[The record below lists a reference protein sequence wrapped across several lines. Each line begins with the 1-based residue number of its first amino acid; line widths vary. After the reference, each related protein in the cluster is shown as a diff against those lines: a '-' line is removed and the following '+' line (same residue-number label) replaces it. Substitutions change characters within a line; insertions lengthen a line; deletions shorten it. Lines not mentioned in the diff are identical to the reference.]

1 MQPRTQLSSAIFI
14 PEEMRN
20 SILERNEI
28 ANMIDPNPN
37 PEMPSEIDSYH
48 SLYALEPQPIHQKLP
63 LPSST
68 YKATHNTTGVKYCLR
83 RLHGSYSINV
93 LIPRQIWIECFF
105 LNRRSAIQH
114 FLFNLGFRIQSTKC
128 MSVVDLWKKFQHSN
142 VVQLREVFTT
152 KAFGD
157 QCKSEFS
164 SKYPNKPILICL
176 NIHSFSIG
184 L

>member
-20 SILERNEI
+20 GILERNEI

-83 RLHGSYSINV
+83 RLHGSYSIN
-93 LIPRQIWIECFF
+93 
-105 LNRRSAIQH
+105 
-114 FLFNLGFRIQSTKC
+114 FRIFLTNIKWIFFKTT
-128 MSVVDLWKKFQHSN
+128 VVLSN
-142 VVQLREVFTT
+142 WLLIFS
-152 KAFGD
+152 
-157 QCKSEFS
+157 SEFRLS
-164 SKYPNKPILICL
+164 NT
-176 NIHSFSIG
+176 IHEVYDRGRSMEEIPALKCCTTSWSIYYKG
-184 L
+184 VWWSM